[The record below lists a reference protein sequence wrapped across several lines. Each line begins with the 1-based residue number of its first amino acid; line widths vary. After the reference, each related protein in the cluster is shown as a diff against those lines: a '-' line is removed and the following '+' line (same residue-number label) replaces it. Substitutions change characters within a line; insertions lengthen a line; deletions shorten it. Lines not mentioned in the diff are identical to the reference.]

1 MGQTETEFAMAHIGL
16 VGIGVMGREFALN
29 LAEEGHSVSLLDR
42 TLAKS
47 EEVAVAGA
55 ELTGDLI
62 ACADEAAFVDS
73 LPSPRS
79 VLVLVPSGKPLDS
92 VIGALSPL
100 LDKGDLIADLG
111 NSYYKDTERY
121 VAELEAKGLMFLGM
135 GISGGAEGARH
146 GPAIMAGGS
155 KDSWAR
161 VKGPLQDASAKF
173 DGDPCCDWFGPGGS
187 GHFIKMLHNGIE
199 YADMQMIAESYGVM
213 RDGWGMDA
221 KAVGDVFAGWMDGPL
236 NSYLVEIAAEVARAD
251 DPKTDNAMLDMIL
264 DRAGQKGTGRWS
276 VIEALHLGA
285 PASMMQAAVEA
296 RNISADLDGR
306 VAGAAAFGAVDRG
319 NAGDRANGIAALEK
333 AMIAAKICAYTQGFE
348 VLRRA
353 SDAFEWDLDLAAIAR
368 VWRAGCIIRSVLL
381 DDMSEAFEEDG
392 ARRLFFAPKFKAL
405 MQGNAEALQSV
416 VGMAVSARLAV
427 PAMYAAMSY
436 FDASRTE
443 KSTANMI
450 QGLRDRFGA
459 HRFERVDA
467 IGEDV
472 GVKVNGPWHD

>member
-47 EEVAVAGA
+47 EEVVVAGA
-55 ELTGDLI
+55 DLTGDLI
-62 ACADEAAFVDS
+62 ACADEAAFVNS

-100 LDKGDLIADLG
+100 LNKGDLIADLG

-146 GPAIMAGGS
+146 GPAIMVGGS

-173 DGDPCCDWFGPGGS
+173 EDDPCCDWFGPGGS

-221 KAVGDVFAGWMDGPL
+221 KAVGDVFAGWMGGPL
-236 NSYLVEIAAEVARAD
+236 NSYLV
-251 DPKTDNAMLDMIL
+251 
-264 DRAGQKGTGRWS
+264 
-276 VIEALHLGA
+276 
-285 PASMMQAAVEA
+285 
-296 RNISADLDGR
+296 
-306 VAGAAAFGAVDRG
+306 
-319 NAGDRANGIAALEK
+319 
-333 AMIAAKICAYTQGFE
+333 
-348 VLRRA
+348 
-353 SDAFEWDLDLAAIAR
+353 
-368 VWRAGCIIRSVLL
+368 
-381 DDMSEAFEEDG
+381 
-392 ARRLFFAPKFKAL
+392 
-405 MQGNAEALQSV
+405 
-416 VGMAVSARLAV
+416 
-427 PAMYAAMSY
+427 
-436 FDASRTE
+436 
-443 KSTANMI
+443 
-450 QGLRDRFGA
+450 
-459 HRFERVDA
+459 
-467 IGEDV
+467 
-472 GVKVNGPWHD
+472 